1 MRPLQWEERSIEKW
15 SWHSLSFFPLRYMT
29 VCKQLIKCWETKQN
43 FWLSPNSRV
52 AGFGFFCSVTQSY
65 TTICDPMDCNTLGFP
80 ALHHLPGFAQSH
92 VHWVSDVIQWS
103 CPLLSPSP
111 PDFRVFSSVLVLR
124 IRWPKYQA
132 FSFSIH
138 SSNEYQDSFPL
149 GLTGLISLQSKGLSR
164 VFSNT
169 TVQKHQFFGSHL
181 SLWSNSHICICFGF

>member
-1 MRPLQWEERSIEKW
+1 MI
-15 SWHSLSFFPLRYMT
+15 
-29 VCKQLIKCWETKQN
+29 VCKQLIKCWETKQS

-52 AGFGFFCSVTQSY
+52 TGFGFFCSVTQSC
-65 TTICDPMDCNTLGFP
+65 TTICNPMDCNTSGFP

-111 PDFRVFSSVLVLR
+111 PDFRVFSSVLDLH

-149 GLTGLISLQSKGLSR
+149 WLTGLISCSPRDSQESSP
-164 VFSNT
+164 T
-169 TVQKHQFFGSHL
+169 PQFKSI
-181 SLWSNSHICICFGF
+181 NSSALIFLCGPTLTSVYALDFKLYRSVC